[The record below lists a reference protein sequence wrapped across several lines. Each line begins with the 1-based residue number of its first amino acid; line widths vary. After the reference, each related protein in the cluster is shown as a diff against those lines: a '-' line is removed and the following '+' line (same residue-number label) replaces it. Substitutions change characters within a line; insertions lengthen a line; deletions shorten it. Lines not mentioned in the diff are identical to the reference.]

1 MLNPETLELLGKL
14 KKMGEKNG
22 VDIDLTRMAQDM
34 GYANQILIEM
44 GSTFDQEQGWV
55 VLQLMHQLCLYD
67 GTEGMSEG

>member
-1 MLNPETLELLGKL
+1 MLNPETVGLLGKL

-22 VDIDLTRMAQDM
+22 VDIDPTRMAQDM

-55 VLQLMHQLCLYD
+55 VLQLMQQLCLYD
-67 GTEGMSEG
+67 ATEGMSED